1 MLLLLLLPLLR
12 LLLRLRSG
20 VVFVATV
27 VTLTHLCTIA
37 DVPKEADGPG
47 MDKAV
52 TKQLLDYAE
61 SNGYV
66 ACFITVDQQT
76 NGNRWRTMRDPE
88 WVAGLAR
95 TEHGGLPPP
104 RVTEGLGIH
113 ATANG
118 LCSSVTWED
127 VEWMG
132 TQTGLPLVLKG
143 VGRAEDALRA
153 AEMPAVK
160 GIVVSNHGTLPHRD
174 SSRSSR

>member
-1 MLLLLLLPLLR
+1 MLLLLPLLR
-12 LLLRLRSG
+12 LRLRLRLGSG

-160 GIVVSNHGTLPHRD
+160 GIVVSNHGAPQPALPIRQQ
-174 SSRSSR
+174 